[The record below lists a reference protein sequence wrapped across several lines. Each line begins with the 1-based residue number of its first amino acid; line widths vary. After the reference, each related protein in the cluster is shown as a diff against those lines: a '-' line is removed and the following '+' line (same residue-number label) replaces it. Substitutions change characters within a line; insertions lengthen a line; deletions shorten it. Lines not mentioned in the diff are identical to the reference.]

1 MAVSTRPAPPV
12 TPASRAGR
20 RPPPARRGDA
30 GRSRGDAGWMS
41 GAPLRAGTEHPA
53 DRLPPDSPY
62 FARGARHVGYVL
74 AASMVMLPLL
84 VPSGPGNTAL
94 ADVGILAVVVV
105 VFVWLRHEQVRVA
118 VPYLLPM
125 SLLVTAGVAS
135 AFQSGAESAVLAVLQ
150 DIFCL
155 LWAAAIANAVRRRR
169 WLLDVLL
176 RAWVWSGVAWAGV
189 LCTGRIAGISWM
201 AGLSAKD
208 GGRASL
214 TFDDPNLAANYFLVC
229 IALILATS
237 VVRHVLTRVLA
248 IALVLLAVIF
258 TGSNGAAVGLAI
270 LVGVGLLLG
279 IRRRHG
285 VLAAAAVAFLAGAG
299 VALAA
304 PHVNLSQI
312 GQQAGASI
320 QLLKDSLGRT
330 DESSGSREALAS
342 ETFRL
347 YLEGDL
353 VGVGPGRTKATL
365 TGVAA
370 PYIKEAHNDYLATL
384 VERGALGGLG
394 LVALIAV
401 TAVRLGRVATWTQSR
416 WVSQVVPR
424 PEFLLALGCALA
436 AAALFYE
443 VLHFR
448 HLWALLGLVAGID
461 PAVSGFGRRGRRP
474 AR

>member
-1 MAVSTRPAPPV
+1 MAVTTRPASPL
-12 TPASRAGR
+12 TSASRAGR
-20 RPPPARRGDA
+20 RPPPVRRADA
-30 GRSRGDAGWMS
+30 GSTS
-41 GAPLRAGTEHPA
+41 GVPLRAGAEHPA
-53 DRLPPDSPY
+53 DRLQLDDPY
-62 FARGARHVGYVL
+62 FARGPRHVAYVL
-74 AASMVMLPLL
+74 AASIVMLPLL

-94 ADVGILAVVVV
+94 ADVGILALVVVV
-105 VFVWLRHEQVRVA
+105 AVWLRHEHVPVG

-125 SLLVTAGVAS
+125 GLLVTAGVTS

-169 WLLDVLL
+169 WLLEVLL
-176 RAWVWSGVAWAGV
+176 RVWVWSGLVWAGV
-189 LCTGRIAGISWM
+189 LCVGRIAGISWM

-237 VVRHVLTRVLA
+237 VIRHRVARGLAVL
-248 IALVLLAVIF
+248 LVLLAIVF
-258 TGSNGAAVGLAI
+258 TGSNGAAVGLA
-270 LVGVGLLLG
+270 VMAGVGLLLG
-279 IRRRHG
+279 LRRRQG
-285 VLAAAAVAFLAGAG
+285 VLAALAAAFLAAAG
-299 VALAA
+299 VALVA
-304 PHVNLSQI
+304 PQVNLAQI
-312 GQQAGASI
+312 GQQASDSV

-342 ETFRL
+342 ETLGL
-347 YLEGDL
+347 YLGGDL
-353 VGVGPGRTKATL
+353 VGVGPGRTKAAL
-365 TGVAA
+365 KGEAA
-370 PYIKEAHNDYLATL
+370 PYVKEAHNDYLATL

-416 WVSQVVPR
+416 WVSHVVPR
-424 PEFLLALGCALA
+424 PELLPALGCALA

-461 PAVSGFGRRGRRP
+461 PAAWGFERRGPGPVR
-474 AR
+474 

>member
-1 MAVSTRPAPPV
+1 MAMTTRRAP
-12 TPASRAGR
+12 TRRRAEGR
-20 RPPPARRGDA
+20 MTGVPRRRGA
-30 GRSRGDAGWMS
+30 
-41 GAPLRAGTEHPA
+41 EHPA
-53 DRLPPDSPY
+53 DRLALDNPY
-62 FARGARHVGYVL
+62 LARGPRHVAYVL
-74 AASMVMLPLL
+74 AVSVVMLPLL
-84 VPSGPGNTAL
+84 VPSGPGNTSL
-94 ADVGILAVVVV
+94 ADVGILAFVVV
-105 VFVWLRHEQVRVA
+105 VFVWLRHDRVRVA

-125 SLLVTAGVAS
+125 GLLVMAGVAS
-135 AFQSGAESAVLAVLQ
+135 AFQSGAESAVLAVVQ
-150 DIFCL
+150 DVFLL

-189 LCTGRIAGISWM
+189 LCVGRIAGISWM

-237 VVRHVLTRVLA
+237 VIRRVLTRVLA
-248 IALVLLAVIF
+248 ISLVLLAIIF

-279 IRRRHG
+279 IRRRQG
-285 VLAAAAVAFLAGAG
+285 ILAAAAVAFLAAAG
-299 VALAA
+299 VCLAA
-304 PHVNLSQI
+304 PHVNLSEV

-330 DESSGSREALAS
+330 DESSGSREELAS

-365 TGVAA
+365 EGEAA
-370 PYIKEAHNDYLATL
+370 PYVKEAHNDYLATL
-384 VERGALGGLG
+384 VERGALGGLA

-401 TAVRLGRVATWTQSR
+401 AAVRLGRVATWPQR
-416 WVSQVVPR
+416 GEVRQLLPR

-448 HLWALLGLVAGID
+448 HLWAFLGLVAGID
-461 PAVSGFGRRGRRP
+461 PAVSGLERRTQGVVR
-474 AR
+474 